1 MKTFYG
7 STFIDK
13 EKLEEAQIDHPIK
26 LEYYKIIN
34 EDDIISKENAKFG
47 IDIIKTEYLNNEPK
61 IEEKKIK
68 YISNDENIVNKVL
81 EILKCNEV
89 TPISVQD
96 VLVDFSKQIWC
107 I

>member
-13 EKLEEAQIDHPIK
+13 KELEEAEIDHPIK

-34 EDDIISKENAKFG
+34 EDDLISREGTKYG
-47 IDIIKTEYLNNEPK
+47 IDIVKTEYLNNKPK
-61 IEEKKIK
+61 VEEKKIK
-68 YISNDENIVNKVL
+68 YISNDENIVNRVL

-96 VLVDFSKQIWC
+96 VLTDFSKQIMC
-107 I
+107 M